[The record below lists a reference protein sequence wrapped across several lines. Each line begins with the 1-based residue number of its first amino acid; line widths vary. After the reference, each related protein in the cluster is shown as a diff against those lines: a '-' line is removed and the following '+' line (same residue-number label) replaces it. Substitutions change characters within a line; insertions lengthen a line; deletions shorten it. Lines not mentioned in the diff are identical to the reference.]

1 MSHRHRPRVEVR
13 GVRLRAGCGQ
23 SVGEMADLLIHVSR
37 IGRRNMETFSLGYW
51 DMPLTKPASAAQ
63 TKRS

>member
-1 MSHRHRPRVEVR
+1 
-13 GVRLRAGCGQ
+13 VRLRAGCGQ